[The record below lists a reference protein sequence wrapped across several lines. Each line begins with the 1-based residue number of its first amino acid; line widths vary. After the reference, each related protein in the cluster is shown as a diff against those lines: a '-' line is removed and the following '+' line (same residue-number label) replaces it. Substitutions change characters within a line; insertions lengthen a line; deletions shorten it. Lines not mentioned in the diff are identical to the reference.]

1 MQLEHIINYH
11 KVSDTIS
18 TAGQP
23 TRSELE
29 LLSKKG
35 FETVVNIAMDDSD
48 GAILEEEAILTGYGL
63 EYYHIP
69 VVWENPQQYQ
79 LGQFF
84 DLMDTKKEEK
94 TFVHCAKNYRVSAF
108 MYLYYILRLD
118 LDEKHA
124 KGVML
129 PDWNPDQT
137 WTDFIQTAL
146 NQA

>member
-1 MQLEHIINYH
+1 MRLEHIINYR

-84 DLMDTKKEEK
+84 DLMDTKKGQK

-108 MYLYYILRLD
+108 MYLYYILRLG

-129 PDWNPDQT
+129 LDWNPDQI

-146 NQA
+146 NKA

>member
-1 MQLEHIINYH
+1 MRLEHIINYR

-63 EYYHIP
+63 EYHHIP
-69 VVWENPQQYQ
+69 VVWENPQLYQ

-94 TFVHCAKNYRVSAF
+94 IFVHCAKNYRVSVF
-108 MYLYYILRLD
+108 MYLYYILRLG

-129 PDWNPDQT
+129 PEWSPDHT
-137 WTDFIQTAL
+137 WIDFIQKSL